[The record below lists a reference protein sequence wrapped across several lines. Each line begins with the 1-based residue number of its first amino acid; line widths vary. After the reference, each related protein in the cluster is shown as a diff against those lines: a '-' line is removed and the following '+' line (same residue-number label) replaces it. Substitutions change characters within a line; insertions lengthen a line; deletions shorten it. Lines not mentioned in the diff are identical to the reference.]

1 MRYGKLLNVGQG
13 VMLVD
18 SVNSVLMAIYY
29 VLLLVFIEE
38 GELKD
43 IFEVVYSSIH

>member
-13 VMLVD
+13 VILVD
-18 SVNSVLMAIYY
+18 SVNSVLMVIYY

-43 IFEVVYSSIH
+43 IFEVLYSSIH

>member
-13 VMLVD
+13 VILVD